1 MDSLML
7 CETNLGGG
15 RMGGVGWG
23 WGGRETRGRD
33 WNADSSS
40 AGFVTL
46 D

>member
-23 WGGRETRGRD
+23 WGEERHEGGTGMQTHHLL
-33 WNADSSS
+33 A
-40 AGFVTL
+40 L
-46 D
+46 